1 MTTDRILRGGAGF
14 LALWLAGALAPP
26 AGAAEPLLL
35 TATGHMTAVTAA
47 AFSPDG
53 RRMLSGSLNILN
65 LWDAATGRELA
76 AWQGHDG
83 WVRAVAFSP
92 DGRKAVSAGDDKV
105 IRLWDLEAGGR
116 PAAWEAGVAIR
127 ALAFSPDGKR
137 VLSGGADKAVTLRDA
152 STGGVLASWKGHSW
166 NVNAVAFSPDG
177 RTGVSGSLDM
187 SLRLWDAASGR
198 ELAQCLGHSAEV
210 LSVAFSPD
218 GKSVL
223 SGSVDNTVRLWEA
236 GTCKALAV
244 WEGHRKWVN
253 AVAFSPDGR
262 TAVSGSRDQTV
273 KLWDTATGNA
283 LATWKGHINSVNA
296 VAFAPD
302 GMTAV
307 SGSDDETL
315 KFWRVPSA
323 WTSAGAIPKPKAFP
337 KLKAQVAFVEPSGN
351 DMLEGEEK
359 GSLRVAV
366 ANAGPGPAYA
376 LRVLLDLEPVP
387 GLSVPRSVELGQLGP
402 GQSAVKDIAI
412 EASDS
417 LVSGKARIKVEV
429 REGNGFDAEP
439 QVIEFETRP
448 FVAPRLEVAGVALGG
463 SGVVKAGEVTQVT
476 VVVRNGGGPARQAVA
491 RLAIADPD
499 IFLSGDASVALGDV
513 GPGESR
519 KAEFQ
524 FVVNNRFK
532 GRSLPVSLA
541 LTESLGKYGAEAP
554 LNLVLGEAAPSLR
567 VVTVKGK
574 EGSPV
579 LAAQAPQE
587 DVDSPPEAK
596 TEIDPEAYAVVI
608 GIEKYRQ
615 KGIPP
620 VDFAARD
627 AQSMHRYLTR
637 AMGFDE
643 KNVILLQ
650 NDEAGKTDL
659 EKYLGPWLR
668 NRVTKKSRVFIFYA
682 GHGAPN
688 PETGEGYLIP
698 YDGDPNYTDIAA
710 YPIKALY
717 DGLARLQAKSVAV
730 VLDACFSGQGTRS
743 LLAKGT
749 RPLVTAVK
757 NEAGLGAN
765 TVVLTATG
773 GAQIS
778 TFFQDGQHGLLTYY
792 LLKGLKGAAD
802 ADKDGLVTTLEL
814 FSYVKPMV
822 EREARKQNVSQTPT
836 LTPEPSAL
844 GDRAGQVWLR
854 AR

>member
-1 MTTDRILRGGAGF
+1 M
-14 LALWLAGALAPP
+14 
-26 AGAAEPLLL
+26 
-35 TATGHMTAVTAA
+35 TATGHMTAVTSV
-47 AFSPDG
+47 AFSPDS
-53 RRMLSGSLNILN
+53 RRLLSGSLNVLN
-65 LWDAATGRELA
+65 LWDAVTGRELA

-83 WVRAVAFSP
+83 WARAVAVSP
-92 DGRKAVSAGDDKV
+92 DGRKALSAGDDKI
-105 IRLWDLEAGGR
+105 IRVWDLEAGGK
-116 PAAWEAGVAIR
+116 PAAWEAAVAIR
-127 ALAFSPDGKR
+127 ALALSPDGR
-137 VLSGGADKAVTLRDA
+137 RLLSGGADKAVTLRDA
-152 STGGVLASWKGHSW
+152 ATGGVLAAWKGHSW
-166 NVNAVAFSPDG
+166 NVNALAFSPDG
-177 RTGVSGSLDM
+177 RTAVSASLDM

-210 LSVAFSPD
+210 LSAAFSPD
-218 GKSVL
+218 GKTVI
-223 SGSVDNTVRLWEA
+223 SGSADNTVRLWEA

-273 KLWDTATGNA
+273 KLWETATGA
-283 LATWKGHINSVNA
+283 VLATWKGHINTVNA

-302 GMTAV
+302 GMTVV

-315 KFWRVPSA
+315 KFWKVPSA
-323 WTSAGAIPKPKAFP
+323 WTSTASIPKPKAFP
-337 KLKAQVAFVEPSGN
+337 QLKAQVAFIEPSGN

-359 GSLRVAV
+359 GALRVTV
-366 ANAGPGPAYA
+366 ANTGPGPAYA
-376 LRVLLDLEPVP
+376 LRVLLDLEAVP
-387 GLSVPRSVELGQLGP
+387 GLTVPRSVEIGRLGP

-412 EASDS
+412 ESSAD
-417 LVSGKARIKVEV
+417 LASGKARIEVEV
-429 REGNGFDAEP
+429 KEGNGFDAEP
-439 QVIEFETRP
+439 QIIEFETRA
-448 FVAPRLEVAGVALGG
+448 FVAPRLELAGVALGG
-463 SGVVKAGEVTQVT
+463 SGVVKAGEVTQIT
-476 VVVRNGGGPARQAVA
+476 VSLKNTGGPTQRVVA
-491 RLAIADPD
+491 KLSISDPN
-499 IFLSGDASVALGDV
+499 IFLSGDSSVDLGDM
-513 GPGESR
+513 GPGESK
-519 KAEFQ
+519 KADFQ

-532 GRSLPVSLA
+532 GRSLPVSIS
-541 LTESLGKYGAEAP
+541 LTEALGKYGADAP
-554 LNLVLGEAAPSLR
+554 LNLVLGEAAPSIR

-574 EGSPV
+574 ESVSAP
-579 LAAQAPQE
+579 AAPAPQE
-587 DVDSPPEAK
+587 DVDTPPDTN

-608 GIEKYRQ
+608 GIERYRQ

-659 EKYLGPWLR
+659 EKYLGPWLK
-668 NRVTKKSRVFIFYA
+668 NRVTKKSSVFVFYA

-688 PETGEGYLIP
+688 PLTGEGYLIP

-710 YPIKALY
+710 YSIKSLY
-717 DGLARLQAKSVAV
+717 EGLAKLPAKSVAV

-749 RPLVTAVK
+749 RPLVNAIK
-757 NEAGLGAN
+757 NETGLGPN

-778 TFFQDGQHGLLTYY
+778 TFFQEGQHGLLTYY
-792 LLKGLKGAAD
+792 LLKGLKGEAD
-802 ADKDGLVTTLEL
+802 ADKNGLVTTLEL
-814 FSYVKPMV
+814 FSFVKPMV

-836 LTPEPSAL
+836 LTPEPAAL

-854 AR
+854 AK